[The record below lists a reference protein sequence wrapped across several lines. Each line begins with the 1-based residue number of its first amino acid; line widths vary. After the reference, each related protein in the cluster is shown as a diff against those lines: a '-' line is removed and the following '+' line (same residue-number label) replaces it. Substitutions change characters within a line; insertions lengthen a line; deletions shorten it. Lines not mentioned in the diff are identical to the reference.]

1 MKVYP
6 EVGTRFHVTAQFQ
19 VKAKGITTDEGAAM
33 SENSAKISNSLAG
46 AVAK

>member
-1 MKVYP
+1 MKVHP

-19 VKAKGITTDEGAAM
+19 VKVKEMTTDEGAAV
-33 SENSAKISNSLAG
+33 SENSTKISNSLAG